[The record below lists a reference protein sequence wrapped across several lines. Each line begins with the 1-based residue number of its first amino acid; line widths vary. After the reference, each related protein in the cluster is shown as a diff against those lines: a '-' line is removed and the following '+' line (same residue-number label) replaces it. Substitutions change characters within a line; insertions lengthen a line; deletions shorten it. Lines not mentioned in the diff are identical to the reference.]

1 MIPAV
6 HKHYLIPGFIGAL
19 LINALLF
26 GSLPGLIH
34 MDKQDQDVESLNA
47 IQFTRLKHQPPPPKT
62 KKKPKPEKK
71 EDKPKPLKVSRPKAN
86 QVPRKQLSLDMPQPD
101 LNMDTRLTGGI
112 PMVAPPE
119 VLPQGPTLDL
129 SGILD
134 ENQVDVIPAP
144 TYKRNPQYPYR
155 ARRMG
160 LEGEVKIQFTVDPEG
175 LVSDIVILDANPPDV
190 FNEAVMDA
198 VSSWQYSPGELAGQ
212 KVTCRVTTTVVFKM
226 EAN

>member
-1 MIPAV
+1 MTATV
-6 HKHYLIPGFIGAL
+6 HKHYLLQGFFGAL

-34 MDKQDQDVESLNA
+34 LDNQEKDVESLNV
-47 IQFTRLKHQPPPPKT
+47 IQFTRIKHQPPPPKE
-62 KKKPKPEKK
+62 KKKPKQEEKK
-71 EDKPKPLKVSRPKAN
+71 VKPKPMKVSRPKAS
-86 QVPRKQLSLDMPQPD
+86 QVPRKQLSLNMPLPD

-112 PMVAPPE
+112 PMVAPPNI
-119 VLPQGPTLDL
+119 LPQGPTLDL

-134 ENQVDVIPAP
+134 ADQVDVIPAP

-175 LVSDIVILDANPPDV
+175 LVSDIVILEATPSDV
-190 FNEAVMDA
+190 FDEAVLDA